1 MSLRQATAYALRT
14 RPLGE
19 ADLIVESFTRER
31 GRIRGVARSARRIK
45 SRFGSAFELFT
56 LSRMVYFQRDKDD
69 LGRISSCEIERSYF
83 ETLAGLEEAAAAA
96 YMAELVIGFSPEHDP
111 SEPLFRLI
119 GATLEGIEA
128 RTPIDLA
135 LRYFELW
142 VLRLAGLL
150 PGLGNCGR
158 CGRGLGHDAWLADTT
173 LEFICG
179 RSCGDIVGQ
188 RRLNPGARELMVSML
203 RHSPVQLAQ
212 LKPSRQAVRALGSIT
227 EMLVCGHLDRMPRSL
242 RYMRQLKRHLTRTG
256 PSAT

>member
-1 MSLRQATAYALRT
+1 MALRQATAYALRT

-19 ADLIVESFTRER
+19 ADLIVELFTRER

-45 SRFGSAFELFT
+45 SRFGSAFEPFT

-96 YMAELVIGFSPEHDP
+96 YMAELVMGFSPEHDP

-119 GATLEGIEA
+119 GATLGGIEA
-128 RTPIDLA
+128 GMPIELV

-150 PGLGNCGR
+150 PGLGTCGHCGR
-158 CGRGLGHDAWLADTT
+158 SMGNDAWLADTS

-179 RSCGDIVGQ
+179 RSCGDTIGR
-188 RRLNPGARELMVSML
+188 RRLNPGARQLMLSML
-203 RHSPVQLAQ
+203 RHSPAQLADQ
-212 LKPSRQAVRALGSIT
+212 EPTPQAVGALGSIT

-242 RYMRQLKRHLTRTG
+242 RYMRQLKRHLRAG
-256 PSAT
+256 